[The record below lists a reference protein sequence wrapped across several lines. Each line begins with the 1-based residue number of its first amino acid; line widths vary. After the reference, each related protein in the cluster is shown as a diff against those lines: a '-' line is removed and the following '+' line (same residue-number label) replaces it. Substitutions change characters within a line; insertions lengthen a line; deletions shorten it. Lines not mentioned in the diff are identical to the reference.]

1 VVLLPDILTY
11 VAFLLVSLPCSCAA
25 AVAAAAARE
34 AAGAAGKA
42 PVVSAAAGA
51 AWRVRALQRAQQLA
65 KEQGR
70 ELNEVGLLQASH
82 RTADAGCP
90 CPESMLCS
98 RCIM

>member
-1 VVLLPDILTY
+1 
-11 VAFLLVSLPCSCAA
+11 
-25 AVAAAAARE
+25 
-34 AAGAAGKA
+34 
-42 PVVSAAAGA
+42 VVSAAAGA